1 VGYGQ
6 NGWYPKECS
15 MGDVDKAESLFR
27 SGCACSQAVLG
38 TYGPRFGL
46 NEDEAMRVSAG
57 FAGGMRMA
65 ETCGAV
71 TGAFMVLGLAYCDGK
86 CRTAEGRKR
95 AYEKVVS
102 FAEEFKARHESLAC
116 RELLGCD
123 ISTPEG
129 ARLATEKGLF
139 RSECPELVRSAAE
152 LVEARLPNA

>member
-1 VGYGQ
+1 
-6 NGWYPKECS
+6 

-46 NEDEAMRVSAG
+46 KEDDAMRVSAG

-71 TGAFMVLGLAYCDGK
+71 TGAFMVLGLAHCDEK
-86 CRTAEGRKR
+86 CRNAEERKR

-102 FAEEFKARHESLAC
+102 FAEEFKARHASLTC
-116 RELLGCD
+116 RDLLGCD

-129 ARLATEKGLF
+129 ARAAKEKGLF
-139 RSECPELVRSAAE
+139 QSKCPQLVRSAAE
-152 LVEARLPNA
+152 MVEARLPNA

>member
-1 VGYGQ
+1 
-6 NGWYPKECS
+6 
-15 MGDVDKAESLFR
+15 MGDVDKAERLFR
-27 SGCACSQAVLG
+27 GGCACSQAVLG

-46 NEDEAMRVSAG
+46 NEDLAMRVSAG
-57 FAGGMRMA
+57 FAGGMRTA

-71 TGAFMVLGLAYCDGK
+71 TGGFMVLGMAYCDEK

-102 FAEEFKARHESLAC
+102 FSKDFKARYGAVAC
-116 RELLGCD
+116 RDLLGCD

-139 RSECPELVRSAAE
+139 RSKCPELVRGAAE
-152 LVEARLPNA
+152 LIEARLPDA

>member
-1 VGYGQ
+1 M
-6 NGWYPKECS
+6 S
-15 MGDVDKAESLFR
+15 DVDKAENLFR

-71 TGAFMVLGLAYCDGK
+71 TGAFMVLGLAYCDEK
-86 CRTAEGRKR
+86 CRAAEERKQ
-95 AYEKVVS
+95 AYEQVVS

-116 RELLGCD
+116 RDLLGCD

-139 RSECPELVRSAAE
+139 RSTCPQLVRSAAE
-152 LVEARLPNA
+152 LVEARLPNTQELGAEERGS